1 MKCSKTIIPIL
12 FLFELIVFRSSSMF
26 LPLIFNLHIPLGYGI
41 FFHFLIV
48 PQQPE
53 QINASDVQS
62 SSLRLAWT
70 LLDPS
75 PGNTTYTI
83 YTYEGTDDNGTSFL
97 KNKSTKVYGMYQF
110 LVVIRIEYIL
120 NIASKILVCGCLNLF
135 PHNNGVIRQHLLKI
149 LHAIH

>member
-1 MKCSKTIIPIL
+1 MG
-12 FLFELIVFRSSSMF
+12 F
-26 LPLIFNLHIPLGYGI
+26 